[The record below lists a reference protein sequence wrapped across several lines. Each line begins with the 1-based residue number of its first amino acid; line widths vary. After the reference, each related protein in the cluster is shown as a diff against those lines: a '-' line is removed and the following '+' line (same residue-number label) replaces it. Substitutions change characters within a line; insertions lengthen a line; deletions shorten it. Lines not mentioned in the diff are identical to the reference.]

1 MGERERRRNG
11 HLPLPYIHIPQTNV
25 GNIFTRDTGIQPIK
39 VWKLRQVMA
48 QFMTHKGEHHAVYV
62 PGRRYLRNVNVGV
75 GVDPQDA
82 QVRSWAGVAMEGTNG
97 DAMISTKSYTKLV
110 LFGDV
115 FNSFRNL
122 GIKII
127 SMLSISTRI
136 SMIQASG
143 LGLASPQDTTQQCM
157 MVWYAEILTC
167 IQNFQ
172 ITFFKYSKIVI
183 LKRKQNN
190 RSGRFCLIFY
200 KTDFDEKQL

>member
-1 MGERERRRNG
+1 
-11 HLPLPYIHIPQTNV
+11 
-25 GNIFTRDTGIQPIK
+25 
-39 VWKLRQVMA
+39 MA

-62 PGRRYLRNVNVGV
+62 PGRRYLRNVNVSM

-115 FNSFRNL
+115 FNSLRNL

-136 SMIQASG
+136 SMMIQASG
-143 LGLASPQDTTQQCM
+143 LGLASPQQCM
-157 MVWYAEILTC
+157 MVWYAEILTS

-190 RSGRFCLIFY
+190 RSGLFRLIFY